1 MREDAAVTVLV
12 GRFDP
17 VIAVGLESVLRDDP
31 RLTVREGGPGYA
43 DLVRAA
49 ARWAPQVAILDER
62 AERRVRQHLDSA
74 QPATG
79 ILVFAHEPTL
89 RYGTMMLAAGATC
102 LARNASP
109 AEIRATV
116 HLVAQGG
123 RMFRSADGQRIKRCY
138 PEGSP
143 PLTPREIEVLAR
155 LSEGKPHKQTA
166 QELRIGL
173 RTVHTYTSQICRKLG
188 VRSKR
193 DLIGMPV
200 PGPQS
205 EFL

>member
-1 MREDAAVTVLV
+1 
-12 GRFDP
+12 
-17 VIAVGLESVLRDDP
+17 
-31 RLTVREGGPGYA
+31 
-43 DLVRAA
+43 
-49 ARWAPQVAILDER
+49 
-62 AERRVRQHLDSA
+62 
-74 QPATG
+74 
-79 ILVFAHEPTL
+79 
-89 RYGTMMLAAGATC
+89 MMLAAGATC

-143 PLTPREIEVLAR
+143 PLTPREIEVLER

-188 VRSKR
+188 ARSKR
-193 DLIGMPV
+193 DLIGMPL